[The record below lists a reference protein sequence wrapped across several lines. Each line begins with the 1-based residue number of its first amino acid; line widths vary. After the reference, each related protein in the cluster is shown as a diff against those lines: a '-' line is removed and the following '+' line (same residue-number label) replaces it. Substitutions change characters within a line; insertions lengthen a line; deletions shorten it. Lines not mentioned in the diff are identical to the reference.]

1 MAAFPL
7 ERDIDYPESDGRPLG
22 ETDIHRREIL
32 DLIDELERRYEAV
45 PDVYIAGNLFVYY
58 EKGKRS
64 AVVCPD
70 VFVVFGASKG
80 DRRTFRIWEEGVA
93 PSFVIEITSEST
105 ENEDVVE
112 KKEKYLRLGVKEYFL
127 FDPLDEYLSPQLQ
140 GFRLVGA
147 RYQRIVPEADG
158 SLMSQVTGLRLR
170 TEGERLRLLDAATGE
185 PLLRIKEERAASAA
199 AVQAAEAKASE
210 EATAR
215 RAAEAKVSEE
225 ATARRAAEARAA
237 AAEEELARLRRAL
250 DERHL

>member
-32 DLIDELERRYEAV
+32 DLIDELERRYETV

-70 VFVVFGASKG
+70 VFVVFGAPKG
-80 DRRTFRIWEEGVA
+80 DRRTFRIWEEGVGPA
-93 PSFVIEITSEST
+93 FVIEITSEST

-147 RYQRIVPEADG
+147 RYQRILPEADG
-158 SLMSQVTGLRLR
+158 SLLSQVTGLRLR

-199 AVQAAEAKASE
+199 AL
-210 EATAR
+210 R
-215 RAAEAKVSEE
+215 
-225 ATARRAAEARAA
+225 
-237 AAEEELARLRRAL
+237 AAEEEIARLRRAL
-250 DERHL
+250 EERNR